1 MDNKK
6 TSQTV
11 QQARISDKEKN
22 LLRNTFSE
30 NEDLLI
36 ALRNLF
42 FGFEMNEG
50 EKIMLKRL
58 ESKEVRKLL
67 RKIFLPELEKDIPIG
82 QSIDLWAT
90 LNIEGKDFD
99 QISRSM
105 LARISLIKHI
115 ETVLAL
121 LENPNGKKVNLWDY
135 DLITTTASNHE
146 LLARNT
152 FISHIEL
159 QLAVIRMLANS
170 VEETPEQLEARIK
183 ADSSK

>member
-1 MDNKK
+1 MENKN
-6 TSQTV
+6 SQTV
-11 QQARISDKEKN
+11 QQARISDKEKS

-36 ALRNLF
+36 ALRNLL
-42 FGFEMNEG
+42 FGFDMNEG
-50 EKIMLKRL
+50 ELKMLERL
-58 ESKEVRKLL
+58 QGKELRKLL

-90 LNIEGKDFD
+90 LNVDGKEIG
-99 QISRSM
+99 QISQAM
-105 LARISLIKHI
+105 LARISLIKNI
-115 ETVLAL
+115 ELALNL
-121 LENPNGKKVNLWDY
+121 LENPNGKKVNLLDY
-135 DLITTTASNHE
+135 KLITASSTNYE

-170 VEETPEQLEARIK
+170 VEETPEQLMARIK
-183 ADSSK
+183 KDSSR